1 MKLAKELQGRKKE
14 TCFLLDEPTRG
25 LHLDDI
31 ERLLGVLHR
40 LVDAGHMV
48 VVIEHQLDVIRSAD
62 HIVDLG
68 PEGGSGG
75 GRLVAAGSPDLISQ
89 VEDSW
94 TGRALRN
101 G

>member
-14 TCFLLDEPTRG
+14 TCFLLDEPTTG

-62 HIVDLG
+62 HILDLG
-68 PEGGSGG
+68 PEGGAGG
-75 GRLVAAGSPDLISQ
+75 GRLVVAGSPEEVAQ
-89 VEDSW
+89 VESSW
-94 TGRALRN
+94 TGRALRSR
-101 G
+101 